1 MEFFTSD
8 SGTHHLKLSP
18 QIWIYFVTAAGM
30 TALTMVLYTLMAGR
44 PNRRE
49 SQESVT
55 KEATDFHIP
64 LSLKRGSTDI
74 ERNSLP
80 VGTPGWMEK

>member
-1 MEFFTSD
+1 MEFFQSD
-8 SGTHHLKLSP
+8 SATHRLKISP
-18 QIWIYFVTAAGM
+18 QIWIYFATAAGM
-30 TALTMVLYTLMAGR
+30 TALTMLLYTLMAGR

-49 SQESVT
+49 GQGSVA
-55 KEATDFHIP
+55 KEATEFHIP

-80 VGTPGWMEK
+80 VGISGWTEK